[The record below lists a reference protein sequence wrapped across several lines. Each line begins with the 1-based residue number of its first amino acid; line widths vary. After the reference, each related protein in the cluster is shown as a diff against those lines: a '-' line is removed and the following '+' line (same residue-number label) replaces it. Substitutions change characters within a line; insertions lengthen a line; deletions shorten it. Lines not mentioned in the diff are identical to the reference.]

1 MDPWVRF
8 AALFAVLGIGSE
20 ILYFGFLL
28 GSEALGL
35 YLETLS
41 WVSGLILNAMGQ
53 KVDIIETSIWN
64 GHFMID
70 IAPECDA
77 VQLQALLA
85 AAIVSFPA
93 SLRHKGLGLVATISC
108 LQIVNYVRIVSLYFL
123 GSHFDEEIFHTVH
136 KVVWPILLILIAI
149 ATWVLWARWVGEHE
163 D

>member
-1 MDPWVRF
+1 MPRGRVPLKVAPKLKELLHDYYQDVQAAADDPQRRV
-8 AALFAVLGIGSE
+8 A
-20 ILYFGFLL
+20 
-28 GSEALGL
+28 
-35 YLETLS
+35 
-41 WVSGLILNAMGQ
+41 WVSGTGPVEIVRAHG
-53 KVDIIETSIWN
+53 S
-64 GHFMID
+64 
-70 IAPECDA
+70 
-77 VQLQALLA
+77 
-85 AAIVSFPA
+85 VSFPA